1 MNSSA
6 KIIEQFQ
13 RKRADL
19 RCRVCGHASF
29 SLLVNS
35 SEDSEAIKSY
45 IELTND
51 SPGITRLRT
60 VSTACANCGH
70 IEQFLADLLLDR
82 PLGEL
87 K

>member
-1 MNSSA
+1 MNPTA
-6 KIIEQFQ
+6 EIIEQF
-13 RKRADL
+13 RKKRADL

-29 SLLVNS
+29 SLLVN
-35 SEDSEAIKSY
+35 DSEAVRTY

-51 SPGITRLRT
+51 GPGMTRFRT
-60 VSTACANCGH
+60 VSTACENCGH

-82 PLGEL
+82 PLGDL